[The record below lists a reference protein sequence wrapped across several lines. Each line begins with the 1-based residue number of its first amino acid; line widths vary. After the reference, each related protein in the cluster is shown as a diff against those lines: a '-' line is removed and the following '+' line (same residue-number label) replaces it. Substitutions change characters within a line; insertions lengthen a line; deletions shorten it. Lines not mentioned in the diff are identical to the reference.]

1 MANQIQI
8 QIEMPHLRGTFE
20 GRRFAV
26 VAREH
31 RKTEFMSSSVFQMV
45 LLQLYQNQHLCMRNK
60 LSQLHIE

>member
-1 MANQIQI
+1 MANQIQIQI

-31 RKTEFMSSSVFQMV
+31 RKTGIYV
-45 LLQLYQNQHLCMRNK
+45 LICFSDGTSTTVPESALVYEK
-60 LSQLHIE
+60 